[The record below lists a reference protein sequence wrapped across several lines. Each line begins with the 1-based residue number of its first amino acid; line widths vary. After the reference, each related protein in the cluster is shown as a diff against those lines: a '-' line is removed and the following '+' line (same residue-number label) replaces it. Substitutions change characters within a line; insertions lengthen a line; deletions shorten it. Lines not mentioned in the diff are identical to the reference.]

1 MAKSQDINNTPV
13 VSPEGV
19 KFVVVK
25 NGKFAQCSLDDIL
38 TKVNV
43 EQPASISKLDEAQN
57 KAITDINKKLADVMA
72 KYEAAASEM
81 AELKLA
87 IAKLQDTAV
96 EADTEEKTVKAT
108 KKSKKSAE

>member
-1 MAKSQDINNTPV
+1 
-13 VSPEGV
+13 
-19 KFVVVK
+19 
-25 NGKFAQCSLDDIL
+25 
-38 TKVNV
+38 
-43 EQPASISKLDEAQN
+43 
-57 KAITDINKKLADVMA
+57 MA

-96 EADTEEKTVKAT
+96 EADAEEKTVKAT